1 MNRQRV
7 EEKAGDVIEMMISD
21 VLRLDAGTLHAYARA
36 RSLSLSCT
44 QTLQANASEVKA
56 TLLQIQAATIH
67 ILMPVSLTRKRA
79 SKEMREIH
87 HIHEQCMS

>member
-1 MNRQRV
+1 MHHPFLSPTCAGAAIAHVVFQLDHEGVAIWDALAEDKEVDMNRQRV

-44 QTLQANASEVKA
+44 QTL
-56 TLLQIQAATIH
+56 
-67 ILMPVSLTRKRA
+67 
-79 SKEMREIH
+79 
-87 HIHEQCMS
+87 